1 MGDRFGHLQKA
12 IDMLF
17 ERVGAIVEISSV
29 YETPAMGFDGASFL
43 NCAVLMKTEMDASQ
57 ILKSVLEIERNM
69 GRERNTVG
77 KKLLN
82 F

>member
-29 YETPAMGFDGASFL
+29 YETPAMGFD
-43 NCAVLMKTEMDASQ
+43 
-57 ILKSVLEIERNM
+57 
-69 GRERNTVG
+69 
-77 KKLLN
+77 
-82 F
+82 